1 MAAPAFH
8 TSVPLWTLVSSSVAY
23 PSLTMRR
30 MNASSE
36 GSTCQPSVSAHQSA
50 SGCGSVLSCVTWNS
64 YAMCASP
71 SVAVE
76 VAEEADLGAVV
87 DRFAVDVQ
95 HERGHRGPGVRSF
108 GRSARARQA
117 VLAQPAYALD
127 PHGVRLVE
135 LPQRLAGR
143 TGVSEALVVA
153 RRPAEMRGAAP
164 AEDPDD
170 A

>member
-1 MAAPAFH
+1 
-8 TSVPLWTLVSSSVAY
+8 
-23 PSLTMRR
+23 MRR
-30 MNASSE
+30 MNASSD

-50 SGCGSVLSCVTWNS
+50 SGCGSVLSCVTWNV

-76 VAEEADLGAVV
+76 VTEEADLGAVM

-95 HERGHRGPGVRSF
+95 DECRHRGPGVRPF
-108 GRSARARQA
+108 GRAAEAAQP
-117 VLAQPAYALD
+117 VLAQSAHALD

-135 LPQRLAGR
+135 LPQRLARR
-143 TGVSEALVVA
+143 TGVSEAVVVA
-153 RRPAEMRGAAP
+153 RRSAEMGGAAL

-170 A
+170 DVPQPPGD